1 MPEGYRIVEL
11 IKKTDARQ
19 KQYSE
24 VKDEIA
30 TMIRQNIAETEFNEW
45 LMSQKTSPSWYIIN
59 DALRRVNP
67 IQIQPTE

>member
-59 DALRRVNP
+59 DALRRVNQ